1 MRRADGSRF
10 SVGPAVHTPAVR
22 LTAVLVLALTQAP
35 AVALA
40 ADASGDPA
48 ASVAPASGPE
58 APPAVDGR
66 VSPRLRLGV
75 GVCVGASLLGGGVGV
90 ALDVGVVLGDRFA
103 VLAHGSLDYFVLTN
117 MALAAVMAEYG
128 TDFVTLAAGAG
139 VLGANIWNVGFTGV
153 AVPFILGVTPFG
165 RGAAD
170 PGRRGLHVAFEG
182 GVAFATGPS
191 RDRFTFFGGLRVG
204 YALR

>member
-1 MRRADGSRF
+1 M
-10 SVGPAVHTPAVR
+10 R
-22 LTAVLVLALTQAP
+22 LTAVLVLGLTQAP

-40 ADASGDPA
+40 SDAPG
-48 ASVAPASGPE
+48 APAPS
-58 APPAVDGR
+58 VDGR

-75 GVCVGASLLGGGVGV
+75 GVGVGASLLGGGVGV

-117 MALAAVMAEYG
+117 MALASVMAEYG

-191 RDRFTFFGGLRVG
+191 RDRFTFFGATSTSFARRWGNR
-204 YALR
+204 AA